1 MTYSEYLDRVV
12 QLIRLNH
19 KSGQSLTAAV
29 LGSFISSAI
38 PEATFKDFG
47 KRHLREV
54 LADLQDANWIV
65 ITATEKGAL
74 AVQPRTEVGHPV
86 AVEAAPASARPV
98 PLKKRVWEAFVFPVP
113 AGKRFGHRQSAD
125 IRTGLVES
133 PNPVGDW
140 VEISQISNDIQYT
153 WALDFV
159 AAEVS
164 EHVAIID
171 EALRA
176 PLWNPVVF
184 AQVLRGLDPSLAK
197 RWNAYRSKMTAEHVR
212 GWLTQVGLPHSWAFE
227 SLARPA
233 TAKKPADSPAAAV
246 SPGQSVPTFA
256 DPDADSRQI
265 ILAALAQLPL
275 SKLLELPI
283 PAGVLLNAVASRSSR

>member
-1 MTYSEYLDRVV
+1 MNYSQYLDRVV

-38 PEATFKDFG
+38 TEATFKDFG

-54 LADLQDANWIV
+54 LADLAAANRIV

-74 AVQPRTEVGHPV
+74 AVQPLADGEQPSTVESSSASSRTI
-86 AVEAAPASARPV
+86 
-98 PLKKRVWEAFVFPVP
+98 PLRKPVWEAFVFPVP
-113 AGKRFGHRQSAD
+113 AGKRYGHRHSAL

-133 PNPVGDW
+133 PSPAVDW
-140 VEISQISNDIQYT
+140 VEISQINNDVQYT

-159 AAEVS
+159 AAEVN
-164 EHVAIID
+164 EYVEDVEA
-171 EALRA
+171 ALRA
-176 PLWNPVVF
+176 PLWNPIVF

-197 RWNAYRSKMTAEHVR
+197 RWNSYRSKMASEHVR
-212 GWLTQVGLPHSWAFE
+212 SWLAEVGLPESWAFE
-227 SLARPA
+227 PLVRPA
-233 TAKKPADSPAAAV
+233 VAKKEAEVSSSAGSTVPAASGLSNA
-246 SPGQSVPTFA
+246 
-256 DPDADSRQI
+256 DADARQV

-283 PAGVLLNAVASRSSR
+283 PAGVLLNAIASRSSR